1 MPTGDM
7 PKAPVWFDVDILT
20 DWFKRKFAGKQWF
33 YHVLSSNT
41 GVSWNSGKFLFN
53 QIWEDKTTSR
63 IGSNISYKTWPQS
76 IPDCAQV
83 EPQGDLGFRWP
94 SLGLKNYG
102 WAKLNQE
109 NIWKYTRKTQE
120 IHQTMAVVSIGLSV
134 SSCALGFWLTQ
145 NTNVMID
152 PWNCSDLSHPGTHDS
167 PPWQVS
173 SCHLGKW
180 LQFKFDFQNQT

>member
-1 MPTGDM
+1 MAAAIVRAFCFASFGPSFSQTGQLMPTGDM

-41 GVSWNSGKFLFN
+41 EVSWNSGKFLFN

-63 IGSNISYKTWPQS
+63 IGSNISYKTCPQS

-83 EPQGDLGFRWP
+83 EPQRDQRDLGFRWP
-94 SLGLKNYG
+94 SLGLK
-102 WAKLNQE
+102 W
-109 NIWKYTRKTQE
+109 
-120 IHQTMAVVSIGLSV
+120 GLSQAKPRKYLKIYQEEPGNTSNHGSWKGLAV

-145 NTNVMID
+145 NTNVMIR
-152 PWNCSDLSHPGTHDS
+152 
-167 PPWQVS
+167 
-173 SCHLGKW
+173 KAA
-180 LQFKFDFQNQT
+180 